1 MLVQC
6 EHNGVNRN
14 CNRRAECPSLPA
26 VYVALQLLGFGGK
39 DAHVYPFLISTQ
51 NLNYSYW
58 IIGDFQSP
66 QYLCSLNSCKDLQK
80 NLLHSS
86 FLPI

>member
-14 CNRRAECPSLPA
+14 CNRCVECPSLPA

-39 DAHVYPFLISTQ
+39 DAHVFPFSNIYPELELFILDYWGLPKSPISV
-51 NLNYSYW
+51 
-58 IIGDFQSP
+58 
-66 QYLCSLNSCKDLQK
+66 
-80 NLLHSS
+80 
-86 FLPI
+86 